1 MGTQNHNFIHPTA
14 IVHQDAKLGVGTKVG
29 PYSIVGPETVTGQNC
44 DIQEHVVIRG
54 RVTLGD
60 ECRVFPFAVLGGEP
74 QHLGYKNEPTEVVI
88 GDRVVIRES
97 ATVHRGTPV
106 GIGVTRIGNDSL
118 IMAYTH
124 VGHDCQVG
132 NRVIIVNAVQLAGH
146 VIVEDFVTIGGQSAV
161 VQYCRIGKYC
171 YIAGASTI
179 RKDMPPFL
187 SGKGNEFQIQGIN
200 RVGMERA
207 GVSSERLLTIK
218 KIFKAFY
225 LQNSN
230 VSQAIEKLSSEFP
243 DDEDVKYF
251 LTFVKSSKV
260 GIHR

>member
-1 MGTQNHNFIHPTA
+1 
-14 IVHQDAKLGVGTKVG
+14 L
-29 PYSIVGPETVTGQNC
+29 
-44 DIQEHVVIRG
+44 
-54 RVTLGD
+54 
-60 ECRVFPFAVLGGEP
+60 
-74 QHLGYKNEPTEVVI
+74 
-88 GDRVVIRES
+88 
-97 ATVHRGTPV
+97 
-106 GIGVTRIGNDSL
+106 
-118 IMAYTH
+118 
-124 VGHDCQVG
+124 CQVG

-207 GVSSERLLTIK
+207 GVSSERLSTIK